1 MQAGPFNYYRTP
13 TDQQAQV
20 GNISCLCKKQA
31 VPLNRHMTYEYAL
44 YSNVQCT
51 VYCTEYFFFFE
62 KHLFILLFS
71 ILFLPYY

>member
-1 MQAGPFNYYRTP
+1 MQAGPFNYYRIP

-31 VPLNRHMTYEYAL
+31 VPLNRRMTYEYAL

-51 VYCTEYFFFFE
+51 VYCNEYFFFFE